1 MKKTILLSL
10 FALCFVALKTSAQAT
25 KPKDS
30 IPVFSIGDSASYTGK
45 YKYEGLPFEYM
56 TISVKDG
63 KLYYSGGEYSGTLDP
78 MANKKDVFDANGNAV
93 FTFLRNSA
101 NKVTDMQIDY
111 QGQSYIG
118 KREDKKD

>member
-1 MKKTILLSL
+1 MKKTILLSF
-10 FALCFVALKTSAQAT
+10 FALCFMTLKTSAQTT
-25 KPKDS
+25 KPADS
-30 IPVFSIGDSASYTGK
+30 TPFSIADSASFTGK

-63 KLYYSGGEYSGTLDP
+63 KLYYSGGEYSGSLDP
-78 MANKKDVFDANGNAV
+78 ITNKKDVFDANGNAV

-111 QGQSYIG
+111 QGQSYMG
-118 KREDKKD
+118 KREEKK